1 MTEQRLSQQLWQ
13 DNLDLAE
20 ACLAHPFVQGLADG
34 SLSDERYALF
44 AQQDHFYL
52 DAYAR
57 SYAFGVIHAPDW
69 QTRRQFGRLLSGILS
84 EGTLH
89 ENTAP
94 ELGVSLDDVQPLPAA
109 REYTDFLLATAATG
123 TMGEHLA
130 AMAPCARLYGWLGQR
145 LADAPH
151 SDRYGFWIGMYSARD
166 YLSKVDIVEQLLDR
180 HGAPDG
186 REAVRFRTAMQLEYN
201 FFDSAWVHGQ
211 STGEQGAAAQSSE
224 AAS

>member
-1 MTEQRLSQQLWQ
+1 MNDQKLSQQLWH

-20 ACLAHPFVQGLADG
+20 ACLAHPFIQGLADG
-34 SLSDERYALF
+34 TLSENRYALF

-57 SYAFGVIHAPDW
+57 SYAFGVIHAHDW

-94 ELGVSLDDVQPLPAA
+94 QLGVSLDDVQPLPAA

-151 SDRYGFWIGMYSARD
+151 SDRYGFWITMYSARD
-166 YLSKVDIVEQLLDR
+166 YLSKIDIVEQLLDQ
-180 HGAPDG
+180 HGDPHG
-186 REAVRFRTAMQLEYN
+186 REALRFRTAMQLEYN
-201 FFDSAWVHGQ
+201 FFDSAWIHGQ
-211 STGEQGAAAQSSE
+211 PEGES
-224 AAS
+224 

>member
-1 MTEQRLSQQLWQ
+1 MSETRLSQQLWQ
-13 DNLDLAE
+13 DNLDLAQ
-20 ACLAHPFVQGLADG
+20 ACLEHPFLRGLADG
-34 SLSDERYALF
+34 SLSEERYALF

-57 SYAFGVIHAPDW
+57 SYAFGVIHSPDW
-69 QTRRQFGRLLSGILS
+69 QTRRQFGQLLAGILS

-89 ENTAP
+89 EKTAP

-123 TMGEHLA
+123 TIGEHLA

-151 SDRYGFWIGMYSARD
+151 DDRYAFWIGMYSGRD
-166 YLSKVDIVEQLLDR
+166 YLSKVDTVEQLLDR
-180 HGAPDG
+180 HGDPDG

-211 STGEQGAAAQSSE
+211 SAGTSE